1 MFDNPE
7 IDKLII
13 FALLGMVAV
22 LGIAVI
28 FLAVKKNT
36 YYVDE
41 SGNEIPPVSKK
52 QAQAR
57 VQQQPVYEEYGCVCY
72 YQWTS
77 ATGNTQCIPSTH
89 W

>member
-28 FLAVKKNT
+28 FLAVKKNKIGRAH
-36 YYVDE
+36 V
-41 SGNEIPPVSKK
+41 
-52 QAQAR
+52 
-57 VQQQPVYEEYGCVCY
+57 
-72 YQWTS
+72 
-77 ATGNTQCIPSTH
+77 
-89 W
+89 

>member
-41 SGNEIPPVSKK
+41 SGN
-52 QAQAR
+52 
-57 VQQQPVYEEYGCVCY
+57 
-72 YQWTS
+72 
-77 ATGNTQCIPSTH
+77 
-89 W
+89 

>member
-41 SGNEIPPVSKK
+41 SGNRHRQEFSNSLCM
-52 QAQAR
+52 R
-57 VQQQPVYEEYGCVCY
+57 
-72 YQWTS
+72 S
-77 ATGNTQCIPSTH
+77 L
-89 W
+89 

>member
-36 YYVDE
+36 YYVDDLE
-41 SGNEIPPVSKK
+41 MKFHLFLKNRHRQECSNSLCMK
-52 QAQAR
+52 
-57 VQQQPVYEEYGCVCY
+57 
-72 YQWTS
+72 S
-77 ATGNTQCIPSTH
+77 L
-89 W
+89 